1 MTFYCENCEERGEE
15 AERMLASVARDYE
28 ELRKEIDGGSESMT
42 HVDAIDAVKTYRELL
57 HALELQIK
65 TRQREA
71 EMYEEYGKRFQIA
84 VTALK
89 KHGVHVAEKWC
100 WCKPDVTDYRHF
112 PMRNYSE

>member
-42 HVDAIDAVKTYRELL
+42 HVDAIDAIREYKENIRVLEA
-57 HALELQIK
+57 HAK
-65 TRQREA
+65 SWRREA
-71 EMYEEYGKRFQIA
+71 ESYAVYAERLQIA

-100 WCKPDVTDYRHF
+100 WCKPDVIDYRHF